1 MMIHES
7 PVKIILLTMVTC
19 GLYAIYYFY
28 KSAEELNARGAE
40 IPAFWW
46 MFIPLLG
53 LLWSWKWAQ
62 GVEKVTGGQ
71 QSAVMTLVFL
81 MFLGPIGQ
89 YLVQSK
95 LNQVQ

>member
-7 PVKIILLTMVTC
+7 PVKIVLLTMVTC
-19 GLYAIYYFY
+19 GIYAIFYFY

-40 IPAFWW
+40 VPSFIWI
-46 MFIPLLG
+46 FIPVLS
-53 LLWSWKWAQ
+53 LLWTWKWAQ

-71 QSAVMTLVFL
+71 LSAVMTLVYL